1 MKEKNVLYFTDEEE
15 EFANLLIEIGTRKNI
30 AKVLVFLANTPEASS
45 HEIERGIDLRQPEV
59 SMAMR
64 SLSEK
69 GWIRSRE
76 VSAETLGR
84 PTKIYTLARP
94 ITEIMNS
101 IETEK
106 KEEANQQ
113 LALIRKLRDYIH

>member
-1 MKEKNVLYFTDEEE
+1 M
-15 EFANLLIEIGTRKNI
+15 
-30 AKVLVFLANTPEASS
+30 FLANTPEASS

-64 SLSEK
+64 YLSEK

-76 VSAETLGR
+76 VSAESIGR

-94 ITEIMNS
+94 ITEIMS
-101 IETEK
+101 FIEKEK
-106 KEEANQQ
+106 REEADKQ
-113 LALIRKLRDYIH
+113 LSLIRKLRDYIP